1 MSYENNVIRYLRR
14 KGDSNFEPVTWIGSE
29 QRFVGPLRNS
39 NINNLEEQYILGTDT
54 YTEFYEDN
62 SGNSVIEKSF
72 CITNDNLDN
81 IINYYKMISVI
92 YKNPIF
98 KNDISFIDDELQM
111 TNKYNDIVFGN
122 GSSEYPDVN
131 SIYYLDADK
140 YKFDQ
145 DGNLQLTSLSNAE
158 FAILREDKLY
168 FIKEN
173 EQILVLTKITEGKSE
188 DGKTVIREK
197 IINSLNPS

>member
-14 KGDSNFEPVTWIGSE
+14 KGDFDFEPVTWIGSE

-98 KNDISFIDDELQM
+98 KNDISFIDGEMQM
-111 TNKYNDIVFGN
+111 TNKYNDIVFGD

-145 DGNLQLTSLSNAE
+145 DGNLQLTSSSNAE

>member
-14 KGDSNFEPVTWIGSE
+14 KGDFDFEPVTWIGSE

-98 KNDISFIDDELQM
+98 KNDISFIDGEMQM
-111 TNKYNDIVFGN
+111 TNKYNDIVFGD
-122 GSSEYPDVN
+122 GSSEYPNVN

-145 DGNLQLTSLSNAE
+145 DGNLQLTSSSNAE

>member
-14 KGDSNFEPVTWIGSE
+14 KGDFDFEPVTWIGSE

-72 CITNDNLDN
+72 CITNNNLDN

-98 KNDISFIDDELQM
+98 KNDISFIDGEMQM
-111 TNKYNDIVFGN
+111 TNKYNDIVFGD
-122 GSSEYPDVN
+122 GSSEYPDIN

-145 DGNLQLTSLSNAE
+145 DGNLQLTSSSNAE

-197 IINSLNPS
+197 IVNSLNPS